1 MFSKVLIANR
11 GEIACRIARTL
22 RRMGVAVATVHSTAD
37 ANALHVQ
44 EIGESVW
51 IGDGPARQSY
61 LDIDAVLKAAQAV
74 GADAIHPG
82 FGFLS
87 ENPLLARRCAEFG
100 ITFIGPT
107 PETLELFGDKSAAKL
122 AAQRLGIPTAGGLA
136 NATEDAE
143 RVLSAISDLPL
154 PCVVKA
160 VAGGGGKGMRVIR
173 SIEAAREAVE
183 AAIREGRSSF
193 GDGRVIVERYLN
205 KPRHV
210 EVQILGDG
218 AGNVVHLYDREC
230 SLQRRHQK
238 VIEEAP
244 VCSISDELRGQLWAH
259 SVALGEAARYL
270 GLGTV
275 EFAVTQDAAVFLE
288 VNPRLQVEHPVTES
302 VLGLDL
308 VELQVR
314 TVADRRLAVQQA
326 QVPAPCGHAVQARL
340 YAEDAAQGFLPSTGR
355 IEAFSVGLGVR
366 ADNGVIAGCEISPH
380 YDPMIAKLIA
390 YDSTRERALKRLRE
404 ALQQT
409 TVLGVTSNRAFLISL
424 LGMPQVAANTVD
436 TETIDE
442 WLAAHAKSRECVGH
456 VAALMAVWRHAVHR
470 ASAASGAWGDAALTG
485 WRMRRDPAGKAGMLS
500 ITPRYDVSTPSG
512 RWKVGFGATRPDG
525 LWPVRIDDELF
536 DVRVG
541 QPLAD
546 GSWLVTLGRRTMR
559 MSARCQAGCAWADLE
574 EAQLALDIKPLHA
587 AQGGGGADHSGVA
600 VAPMMGL
607 MVAIH
612 VEAGQK
618 VAAGDR
624 LATLESMKM
633 EMPVVAAIDGVVRW
647 VGCSVGGKVERNQEL
662 FRIADEA

>member
-22 RRMGVAVATVHSTAD
+22 RHMGVAVATVHSSAD

-44 EIGESVW
+44 EIGESIW
-51 IGDGPARQSY
+51 IGEGPARQSY
-61 LDIDAVLKAAQAV
+61 LDVEAVLKAAQAV

-87 ENPLLARRCAEFG
+87 ENPLLARRCAERG
-100 ITFIGPT
+100 ITFIGPM
-107 PETLELFGDKSAAKL
+107 PETLELFGDKAEAKL

-136 NATEDAE
+136 DATEDIE
-143 RVLSAISDLPL
+143 RVMGAIGELPL

-160 VAGGGGKGMRVIR
+160 VAGGGGKGMRVVRRID
-173 SIEAAREAVE
+173 AARDAVE

-193 GDGRVIVERYLN
+193 GDGRVIVERYLS
-205 KPRHV
+205 KPRHI

-244 VCSISDELRGQLWAH
+244 VCSISDELRQQLWAH
-259 SVALGEAARYL
+259 AVALGQAAKYL

-275 EFAVTQDAAVFLE
+275 EFAVTQDSAVFLE

-314 TVADRRLAVQQA
+314 TVADRQLAVTQSQMP
-326 QVPAPCGHAVQARL
+326 VPRGHAVQARL

-355 IEAFSVGLGVR
+355 IEAFHVGPGVR
-366 ADNGVIAGCEISPH
+366 SDSGVVAGCEISPH

-390 YDSTRERALKRLRE
+390 HDGTRDRVLKRLCE

-424 LGMPQVAANTVD
+424 LGMPQVAANTVN

-442 WLAAHAKSRECVGH
+442 WLAVHAKSRESAVH
-456 VAALMAVWRHAVHR
+456 VAALMAVWRRIAHR
-470 ASAASGAWGDAALTG
+470 AGAASGAWGDMVLTG
-485 WRMRRDPAGKAGMLS
+485 WRMRRGTAGLGAVS
-500 ITPRYDVSTPSG
+500 ITPRYDVSTASG
-512 RWKVGFGATRPDG
+512 RWRVGFGPTGPDG
-525 LWPVRIDDELF
+525 LWPVRIDDEVF
-536 DVRVG
+536 DVGVG
-541 QPLAD
+541 QPLAN
-546 GSWLVTLGRRTMR
+546 GSWLVTLGHRTMR
-559 MSARCQAGCAWADLE
+559 MSVQCQAGRAWADWE
-574 EAQLALDIKPLHA
+574 DAQLALDIRPLHA
-587 AQGGGGADHSGVA
+587 AQGSEEADLSGVA
-600 VAPMMGL
+600 VAPMMG
-607 MVAIH
+607 MMIAIH
-612 VEAGQK
+612 VAVGQK
-618 VAAGDR
+618 VVAGDR

-633 EMPVVAAIDGVVRW
+633 EMPVVAAVDGVVNW

-662 FRIADEA
+662 FRITDEA

>member
-122 AAQRLGIPTAGGLA
+122 AAQRLGIPTAGGLT
-136 NATEDAE
+136 NATEEVE
-143 RVLSAISDLPL
+143 RVMSAISDLPL

-173 SIEAAREAVE
+173 SIEAARGAVE

-244 VCSISDELRGQLWAH
+244 VCSISDELRRQLWAH

-302 VLGLDL
+302 VLGFDL

-314 TVADRRLAVQQA
+314 TIADRRLAVEQA

-355 IEAFSVGLGVR
+355 IESFSVGLGVR

-390 YDSTRERALKRLRE
+390 HDSTRERALKRLRE

-442 WLAAHAKSRECVGH
+442 WLAAHAKSRESAGH

-470 ASAASGAWGDAALTG
+470 ASAASGAWGDAAFTG
-485 WRMRRDPAGKAGMLS
+485 WRMRRDPAGKAGTLS

-512 RWKVGFGATRPDG
+512 RWQVGFGATRPDG
-525 LWPVRIDDELF
+525 LWPVRIDDDLF
-536 DVRVG
+536 DVGVG

-559 MSARCQAGCAWADLE
+559 MSARCQAGRAWADLE
-574 EAQLALDIKPLHA
+574 DAQLALDIKPLHA

-612 VEAGQK
+612 VEAGQR